1 MEELEETI
9 SVLKGK
15 LLDRDEILVQKER
28 RILELEGEVKKL
40 KRAVERAKRGGEGVE
55 KSTKGGGHE
64 VRRVAS
70 DKASVGSS
78 DKTSVAGELSGRAER
93 SMTSATHGTKSDTT
107 THTKTDPKPMAP
119 SVSAHRAVVASS
131 STTTA
136 VKSSSRAVTSA
147 SSSSAS
153 STSSSSATP
162 TSSNP
167 AKDRIYSRKDPLMEF
182 DDILGMEDDE
192 AHLDEM
198 LNLGRPST
206 PPPAASPP
214 RAESAPQVM
223 GTPEKTRQKNVA
235 IMEGVRRERQQK
247 QREAEEQKE
256 FERRNLVIKPV
267 EVRVKPESDHG
278 AFAKSVMEKANKKAE
293 PKQPDRS
300 KMLSEKAA
308 QVAEKRMADR
318 SGKAMLGKFF
328 LNGRQERQQGVL
340 ANDKPEEDP
349 FLAESD
355 PFADKEDPYSLKDH
369 HVTRM
374 GTAEDPVALRR
385 EADLKKKDLDETS
398 LFFLRERFL
407 SPAEIATMTEDKK
420 LFSVSECLKA
430 ARGGVEIDE
439 PSFAVCGVVAST
451 QVKMYNFGGHTKKAI
466 QIRMGDL
473 ATMKEEWTVS
483 LSCNADA
490 VDLCLHWRV
499 GSVVIIVN
507 PGLKRYKV
515 TDKDTG
521 TQQDETGFMISSGNN
536 NLAFEIGMTADI
548 GRCEAL
554 TRSKERCKRYIYK
567 RKLDMCIQHAEIRE
581 RERKRKEK
589 GLAGKGG
596 GSRIKTVDGSAVPPT
611 STRAEFNSVPSLTK
625 GIKVTSFKPSHGYQ
639 LQSKSFKRPSQEEA
653 IRQRKENERVTEDL
667 LKSNP
672 RIAQDVFGKNDES
685 RAPLPK
691 HMSQHRHPDDI
702 KVSRYQDD
710 KRMSEYVLEKP
721 DRKRVRAGSKEAS
734 TVSPPPPSAKDPKSV
749 VAEAA
754 RRQVLLARN
763 QSLGDSSD
771 EDDLEITGA
780 PE

>member
-9 SVLKGK
+9 SLLKGK
-15 LLDRDEILVQKER
+15 LLDRDEILVRKER
-28 RILELEGEVKKL
+28 RILELEGDVKRL
-40 KRAVERAKRGGEGVE
+40 KRAVERAKRDAEM
-55 KSTKGGGHE
+55 
-64 VRRVAS
+64 
-70 DKASVGSS
+70 KASLDSHKTSADSHKTSADSS
-78 DKTSVAGELSGRAER
+78 DKTSVAGELSRRGSSER
-93 SMTSATHGTKSDTT
+93 SEQTSSRSSRGDTHTT
-107 THTKTDPKPMAP
+107 THVTKTDTKPMAP
-119 SVSAHRAVVASS
+119 PVSAHRAVVAAASRV
-131 STTTA
+131 TTPATTA
-136 VKSSSRAVTSA
+136 TTATTAAKPYSKAVT

-153 STSSSSATP
+153 
-162 TSSNP
+162 
-167 AKDRIYSRKDPLMEF
+167 AKERTYSRKDPLMEF
-182 DDILGMEDDE
+182 DDILGMDDDE

-206 PPPAASPP
+206 PPPPVTAE
-214 RAESAPQVM
+214 RAQSAPQVL
-223 GTPEKTRQKNVA
+223 GTPEKTRQKNIA
-235 IMEGVRRERQQK
+235 IMEGVRQERQLK

-267 EVRVKPESDHG
+267 EVRIKPESDHG
-278 AFAKSVMEKANKKAE
+278 AFAKSVMEKGNRKKAE
-293 PKQPDRS
+293 SKQDRS
-300 KMLSEKAA
+300 KTLDQKAA
-308 QVAEKRMADR
+308 QIAEKRMENR
-318 SGKAMLGKFF
+318 EGKALLGKFF
-328 LNGRQERQQGVL
+328 KGGRQERQQSVL
-340 ANDKPEEDP
+340 AHDESEEDP
-349 FLAESD
+349 FLAEND
-355 PFADKEDPYSLKDH
+355 PFADEEDPYSLNDH

-407 SPAEIATMTEDKK
+407 SPAEIEKMTEDKK
-420 LFSVSECLKA
+420 LYSVSECLKA

-507 PGLKRYKV
+507 PGLKRYKI

-521 TQQDETGFMISSGNN
+521 TQQEETGFIISSGNN

-554 TRSKERCKRYIYK
+554 TRSQQRCKRYIYK

-589 GLAGKGG
+589 ELMRKSGG
-596 GSRIKTVDGSAVPPT
+596 GGGGTSRIKTVDGSAVPPT
-611 STRAEFNSVPSLTK
+611 STRSEFNSVPSLMK
-625 GIKVTSFKPSHGYQ
+625 GTKVTSFKPSQGYQ
-639 LQSKSFKRPSQEEA
+639 LQSKSFQRPSEQEA

-672 RIAQDVFGKNDES
+672 RIAQDVFGKNDEG

-721 DRKRVRAGSKEAS
+721 DRKRPRP
-734 TVSPPPPSAKDPKSV
+734 VSPDPSSSAKDPKTV

-771 EDDLEITGA
+771 EDDLEITGG
-780 PE
+780 PES